1 MSNLEEGDISRM
13 NIERIQLKGQLAEAK
28 AEYRNLDV
36 EASGLII
43 LVRSLLN
50 PFEDDNTKQE
60 TEKALVSL
68 TRLNEIVIELRRLK
82 KKIAELEDY
91 FD

>member
-1 MSNLEEGDISRM
+1 M

-28 AEYRNLDV
+28 SKYRNLDI

-43 LVRSLLN
+43 LIRSLLN
-50 PFEDDNTKQE
+50 PFEDDTTKQE

-68 TRLNEIVIELRRLK
+68 TWLNEIVTELRRLK
-82 KKIAELEDY
+82 KKISELEDY

>member
-1 MSNLEEGDISRM
+1 M

-28 AEYRNLDV
+28 SKYRNLDI
-36 EASGLII
+36 EAAGLILLI
-43 LVRSLLN
+43 RSLLN
-50 PFEDDNTKQE
+50 PYEDDTTNQE

-68 TRLNEIVIELRRLK
+68 TRLNEIVTELRRLK
-82 KKIAELEDY
+82 KKISNLEDY

>member
-1 MSNLEEGDISRM
+1 M

-28 AEYRNLDV
+28 SKYRTLHI

-43 LVRSLLN
+43 LIRSLLN
-50 PFEDDNTKQE
+50 PFEDDTTKQE

-68 TRLNEIVIELRRLK
+68 TRLNEIVAELRRLK
-82 KKIAELEDY
+82 KKISELEEY
-91 FD
+91 FG

>member
-1 MSNLEEGDISRM
+1 M

-28 AEYRNLDV
+28 SKYRTLDI

-43 LVRSLLN
+43 LIRSLLN
-50 PFEDDNTKQE
+50 PFEDDTTKQE

-68 TRLNEIVIELRRLK
+68 TWLNEIVTELRRLK
-82 KKIAELEDY
+82 KKISELEDY

>member
-1 MSNLEEGDISRM
+1 MLGTPANM
-13 NIERIQLKGQLAEAK
+13 NALVRAQ
-28 AEYRNLDV
+28 NCS
-36 EASGLII
+36 ASGLII

>member
-1 MSNLEEGDISRM
+1 M

-28 AEYRNLDV
+28 SKYRNLDV
-36 EASGLII
+36 EAAGLILLI
-43 LVRSLLN
+43 RSLLN
-50 PFEDDNTKQE
+50 PYEDDTTKQE

-68 TRLNEIVIELRRLK
+68 TRLNEIVTELRRLK
-82 KKIAELEDY
+82 KKISDLEEY

>member
-1 MSNLEEGDISRM
+1 M
-13 NIERIQLKGQLAEAK
+13 NIERMQIKGQLAEAK
-28 AEYRNLDV
+28 SKYRNLDI
-36 EASGLII
+36 EASGLIL

-50 PFEDDNTKQE
+50 PYESDTTKQE

-68 TRLNEIVIELRRLK
+68 TRLNEIVIELRQLK
-82 KKIAELEDY
+82 KKISDLEAY

>member
-1 MSNLEEGDISRM
+1 M

-28 AEYRNLDV
+28 SKYKKLDI

-50 PFEDDNTKQE
+50 PFEEDTTKQE
-60 TEKALVSL
+60 TEKALISL
-68 TRLNEIVIELRRLK
+68 TRLNDIVQELKILK
-82 KKIAELEDY
+82 KKIAYLEAY
-91 FD
+91 FE

>member
-1 MSNLEEGDISRM
+1 M

-28 AEYRNLDV
+28 SKYKKLDI

-50 PFEDDNTKQE
+50 PFEEDTTKQE
-60 TEKALVSL
+60 TEKALISL
-68 TRLNEIVIELRRLK
+68 TRLNDIVQELKILK
-82 KKIAELEDY
+82 KKIADLEAY
-91 FD
+91 FE